1 MSFFRIQWSRVWRAI
16 SPDVSADYRVW
27 RQTFLRDRLKLAF
40 WLVIPCCLT
49 FMGLNSYTYLADPQ
63 AYAAHR
69 VASHGAFVGMYGAT
83 LGCLLVCLRLLRSR
97 IGDRHPE
104 WIFVGLSWSSTLIY
118 QIFATIHGVV
128 DPSIEAWSLLF
139 PTQAALMPV
148 CLPLHLLSQLG
159 LVVYFFGVNSLLGL
173 TIQQQP
179 VYSHL
184 TLWIWL
190 FWLCIICDIAVYLY
204 ERLQRSEFESR
215 RELRL
220 FVHAISHDLRSP
232 AVGSAIVLNNL
243 LKQAKDHTIWS
254 DVSVV
259 ERLVQSN
266 NRQLRLIDSLIETH
280 RTETQGLSLC
290 LAPLQLSTVVSD
302 VLSDLATVLK
312 AAHTRLENTITP
324 DLLPVRGDATQLWR
338 VYSNLINNAVSHNP
352 PGIRL
357 LLAATIVQI
366 DNIPWVRCTVQD
378 NGVGIAPEHQS
389 RLFKLYTRGNQ
400 ARRQPGL
407 GLGLYLCQQIIHA
420 HGGNIGVNSIPQAG
434 TTFWFTLPFDGQATG
449 KSR

>member
-1 MSFFRIQWSRVWRAI
+1 MSFFRIQWSRVWRTI

-232 AVGSAIVLNNL
+232 TVGAAIVLNNL
-243 LKQAKDHTIWS
+243 LKQAKDHTIRS

-259 ERLVQSN
+259 ERLLQGN
-266 NRQLRLIDSLIETH
+266 RRQLSLIDSLIETH

-290 LAPLQLSTVVSD
+290 LKPLQLNGLVKA
-302 VLSDLATVLK
+302 VLADLTEVLK
-312 AAHTRLENTITP
+312 AAQACPEIAIVP
-324 DLLPVRGDATQLWR
+324 DLPLIQGDATQLWR

-352 PGIRL
+352 LGLHLI
-357 LLAATIVQI
+357 LAATVVPI
-366 DNIPWVRCTVQD
+366 NNALWVRCTVQD
-378 NGVGIAPEHQS
+378 DGVGIPPEHQS
-389 RLFKLYTRGNQ
+389 KLFQLYTRGSR

-407 GLGLYLCQQIIHA
+407 GLGLYLCQQIIQA
-420 HGGNIGVNSIPQAG
+420 HGGEIGIHSTPQSG
-434 TTFWFTLPFDGQATG
+434 TTFWFTLPVDA
-449 KSR
+449 KAR

>member
-1 MSFFRIQWSRVWRAI
+1 MTFLQVQWSRVWRVI
-16 SPDVSADYRVW
+16 SPAVSADYRAW

-49 FMGLNSYTYLADPQ
+49 FMGVNTYTYLADPQ
-63 AYAAHR
+63 AYVAHR

-83 LGCLLVCLRLLRSR
+83 LGSLLVCLGVSRSP
-97 IGDRHPE
+97 IGYRHPE

-118 QIFATIHGVV
+118 QIFATLHGVV

-184 TLWIWL
+184 TLWSWL

-243 LKQAKDHTIWS
+243 LKQAKDHTIRS

-259 ERLVQSN
+259 ERLLQGN
-266 NRQLRLIDSLIETH
+266 RRQLSLIDSLIETH

-290 LAPLQLSTVVSD
+290 PKPLQLNGLVKA
-302 VLSDLATVLK
+302 VLADLTEVLK
-312 AAHTRLENTITP
+312 AAQTCPKNAIAP
-324 DLLPVRGDATQLWR
+324 NLPLIHADATQLWR

-352 PGIRL
+352 PGIHL
-357 LLAATIVQI
+357 ILSATVVSI
-366 DNIPWVRCTVQD
+366 DNALWVRCTVQD
-378 NGVGIAPEHQS
+378 DGVGIPPEHQS
-389 RLFKLYTRGNQ
+389 KLFQLYTRGSR

-407 GLGLYLCQQIIHA
+407 GLGLYLCQQIIQA
-420 HGGNIGVNSIPQAG
+420 HGGEIGIHSTPQSG
-434 TTFWFTLPFDGQATG
+434 TTFWFTLPIDANA
-449 KSR
+449 R